1 MVGVIRPL
9 VGDVESGGNDERGA
23 RDDHQR
29 GENAGNVDID
39 VNRLLSYSDTE
50 KRCAKNLEIGLS
62 VRRVGNDQSYGRE
75 PYKQDG

>member
-1 MVGVIRPL
+1 MVGAVRSL
-9 VGDVESGGNDERGA
+9 VGDVESGGNDERRA

-39 VNRLLSYSDTE
+39 VDRLLSYSDTE
-50 KRCAKNLEIGLS
+50 KGCTKNLEIGPG
-62 VRRVGNDQSYGRE
+62 VRRVGNDQSCGRE